1 MPRDDKRQIDE
12 MNVQDKKAKRGG
24 KTKTV
29 AAASKRKP
37 AKARVVRGR
46 PKPASKAAST
56 RGKAKAMGAKAGSA
70 RSKAKTTRAKS
81 ARSLAKTAMGT
92 AKTAVKRVKR
102 SAARGAKTAMAVE
115 KSIVKTTKNIVKA
128 ATPKRRRK
136 KTVASIVAKA
146 RRQNAKTDYNPLH
159 MLAKLSPF

>member
-1 MPRDDKRQIDE
+1 MTMPRDDKRQADE

-29 AAASKRKP
+29 AAASKREP

-46 PKPASKAAST
+46 PKAASKAAST
-56 RGKAKAMGAKAGSA
+56 RGKAKSTRAKAGSA
-70 RSKAKTTRAKS
+70 RSKTGATRAK
-81 ARSLAKTAMGT
+81 AAKSLAKT

-102 SAARGAKTAMAVE
+102 TAARGAKTAMAVE
-115 KSIVKTTKNIVKA
+115 KSILKTTKNIVKA

-136 KTVASIVAKA
+136 KTVASVVAKS

-159 MLAKLSPF
+159 MLAKLTPF